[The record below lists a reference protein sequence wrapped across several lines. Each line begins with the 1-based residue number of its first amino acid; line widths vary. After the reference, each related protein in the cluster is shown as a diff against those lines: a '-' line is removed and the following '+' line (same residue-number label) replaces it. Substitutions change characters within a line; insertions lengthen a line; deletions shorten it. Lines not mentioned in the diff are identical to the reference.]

1 MHFDSPLLKERVGAG
16 REPAREHAERER
28 EREREIGKFRERA
41 FRNGDITLE
50 FALFMSC
57 HGTPAGITDGRRG
70 CKAMMAVYQSCIN
83 ERPRSSGGVTM
94 IIRYVPRV

>member
-1 MHFDSPLLKERVGAG
+1 MRRDNMRGEEEGKESR
-16 REPAREHAERER
+16 ERER
-28 EREREIGKFRERA
+28 ERERPSKTFERA
-41 FRNGDITLE
+41 FRNGDITPE

-57 HGTPAGITDGRRG
+57 YGTPAGITDGRRG

-83 ERPRSSGGVTM
+83 ERPRSSSRVTM